1 LISKQRKEHF
11 YLKECVSVEVEK
23 IVAVFYFL
31 FEFTGNIFE
40 WVLREK
46 KHVCLIDEVC
56 EYPR

>member
-1 LISKQRKEHF
+1 M
-11 YLKECVSVEVEK
+11 KECVSVEVEK